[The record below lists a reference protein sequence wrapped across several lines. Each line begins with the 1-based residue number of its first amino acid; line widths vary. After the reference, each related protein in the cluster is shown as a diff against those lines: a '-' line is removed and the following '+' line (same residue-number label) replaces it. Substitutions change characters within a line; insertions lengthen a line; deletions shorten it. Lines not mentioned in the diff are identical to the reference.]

1 MRAVLYARV
10 STEEQMDGWSV
21 PAQTREFEDY
31 CQHKDWQNVS
41 IYIEEGK
48 SAHSDAIEKRPEFRQ
63 LLDDCGKGAFDVVVV
78 HSLDRWSRNLRVTL
92 ESFKQLADQGIA
104 FSSITENIDYST
116 PEGKLFIA
124 MLGAFAQYFSDS
136 LAKHTSK
143 GLKERA
149 MSGFP
154 NGDIPFGYRRYA
166 KDNPAEQEDHIYI
179 VPEEA
184 EVVRKIFQYYAGGGW
199 SLSRLAAWL
208 NEQGFR
214 TRNKHQLKDGSGR
227 TVTGP
232 RPFSL
237 YSVRWLLHNPFFTGQ
252 VKYKGRLYKGA
263 HEAIIDE
270 GLFNSVQARL
280 KAAKG
285 RSKTFSA
292 SYRLYL
298 LKGLARCIYCGYP
311 LWSETLKSGYSYY
324 REQKNAHG
332 DYDCPAGGKAI
343 RCSAIDEQ
351 VDSIIRSLT
360 LEPTWRERIIEKIST
375 VSERESVLKQRKQTE
390 ERLRRLGKS
399 YIDGVIDDGK
409 YNVQRKLL
417 QDALDSL
424 VIPEADVALRAGE
437 LLESLG
443 LIWDKATDEEKHRL
457 LSGMIEAIYID
468 LVASRSIV
476 GIQPKPPFYNLF
488 ESVRH
493 MPNNKVIIFRPG
505 TKQKETGSR
514 IAQEPDYA
522 MVETG
527 EGRTPRPK
535 EAAQSIL
542 QA

>member
-1 MRAVLYARV
+1 MRAILYARV
-10 STEEQMDGWSV
+10 STEEQLEGWSI
-21 PAQTREFEDY
+21 PAQLREFENF
-31 CQHKDWQNVS
+31 CQQKGWQNTGV
-41 IYIEEGK
+41 YTDEGK
-48 SAHSDAIEKRPEFRQ
+48 SARSDTIEKRPQFRR
-63 LLDDCGKGAFDVVVV
+63 LLADCEIGTFDIIVV
-78 HSLDRWSRNLRVTL
+78 HSLDRWSRNLGVTL
-92 ESFKQLADQGIA
+92 ESFKKLADQGIA
-104 FSSITENIDYST
+104 FSSITENIDYSS
-116 PEGKLFIA
+116 PEGRLFIA

-143 GLKERA
+143 GMKERV
-149 MSGFP
+149 MNGFP
-154 NGDIPFGYRRYA
+154 NGDIPFGYRRHD
-166 KDNPAEQEDHIYI
+166 KDNAAEQEGHVYI
-179 VPEEA
+179 APEEA
-184 EVVRKIFQYYAGGGW
+184 EAVKKIFQYYAGGGW
-199 SLSRLAAWL
+199 SLSRLAAWF
-208 NEQGFR
+208 NEHGFR
-214 TRNKHQLKDGSGR
+214 TKNKHQLKDGNGQ

-237 YSVRWLLHNPFFTGQ
+237 YSVRWLLHNPFFTGK
-252 VKYKGRLYKGA
+252 VKYKGHLYKGT

-332 DYDCPAGGKAI
+332 NYDCPACGKSI
-343 RCSAIDEQ
+343 RCSVIDEQ

-375 VSERESVLKQRKQTE
+375 VSERESILKQRKQTE
-390 ERLRRLGKS
+390 EKLRRLGRA
-399 YIDGVIDDGK
+399 YIDGVIDDGE
-409 YNVQRKLL
+409 YNIQRKLL

-424 VIPEADVALRAGE
+424 VIPEADAALRAGE

-468 LVASRSIV
+468 LAASRSIV
-476 GIQPKPPFYNLF
+476 GVQPKPPFYNLF
-488 ESVRH
+488 ESLKH
-493 MPNNKVIIFRPG
+493 MPDNKVTIFRSG
-505 TKQKETGSR
+505 TIQKETGSG

-527 EGRTPRPK
+527 ESRTPRPR
-535 EAAQSIL
+535 EATQNML